1 MENRFTDE
9 QWTWVRWLKFRR
21 QHWYQQAA
29 HQQNNQSTGP
39 SEPGHRHHRQP
50 HSTQATGLRGQP
62 TQQHRHG
69 HKQHHQQPNQQEQ
82 YNQTKHQLLSDTN
95 RSKGTTHTRNTQP
108 RHRHHNTRAPVSIHT
123 ATSTMSMTL
132 RNFTWHHK
140 TTPTTT
146 HTKTLHAP
154 LILQTKHALYAPHHT
169 TSLHKYSSHHS
180 HLSSATRAF
189 RAYWAGGTRFASKLS
204 GSKTALWWN
213 CPTCSWKCFRA

>member
-9 QWTWVRWLKFRR
+9 HGWRLKFRR

-108 RHRHHNTRAPVSIHT
+108 RHRHHNTRTPISLDTEQNIKKLYLAS
-123 ATSTMSMTL
+123 
-132 RNFTWHHK
+132 RNNTNNNVHQNLAGTFD
-140 TTPTTT
+140 PTDKACT
-146 HTKTLHAP
+146 
-154 LILQTKHALYAPHHT
+154 ICSYAPHHT
-169 TSLHKYSSHHS
+169 TS
-180 HLSSATRAF
+180 
-189 RAYWAGGTRFASKLS
+189 
-204 GSKTALWWN
+204 
-213 CPTCSWKCFRA
+213 